1 MSLKN
6 QCKNNIVDLIKN
18 LPPKLKEEVIGESLD
33 SIKEKIMKQMRR
45 DADIVIKDVVD
56 KIITAH
62 STGIDWKRPEYTKNI
77 DNELYG
83 MYVDIAG
90 RFVDKFW
97 MYEAEKQYKL
107 YISAEE
113 QSDEESDGESYFF

>member
-1 MSLKN
+1 MVRRQFRAFVKN
-6 QCKNNIVDLIKN
+6 VPAHVSVRCIGSVALHGYRQCRA
-18 LPPKLKEEVIGESLD
+18 GF
-33 SIKEKIMKQMRR
+33 R
-45 DADIVIKDVVD
+45 AGAKDVVD